1 MDSASDSKKQPIGE
15 DVPRDAQVVA
25 ALLKSMGV
33 QEWEPR
39 VINQL
44 MEFMYTYASDIVN
57 DSKDYAVHAGHQSIE
72 VSDVKLAVEQ
82 KSKKYQ
88 PPSRQDLVQIAK
100 RKNQIPLP
108 MVSQKVTG
116 VILPP
121 DEYCLLKE
129 NYQVAISGQGNDAK
143 LHL

>member
-1 MDSASDSKKQPIGE
+1 MDSASENKNQPGAE
-15 DVPRDAQVVA
+15 LPRDAQVVA

-57 DSKDYAVHAGHQSIE
+57 DSKDYALHAGHQTIE

-88 PPSRQDLVQIAK
+88 PPSRQDLVSIAK

-129 NYQVAISGQGNDAK
+129 NYQVAITGQGNDAK